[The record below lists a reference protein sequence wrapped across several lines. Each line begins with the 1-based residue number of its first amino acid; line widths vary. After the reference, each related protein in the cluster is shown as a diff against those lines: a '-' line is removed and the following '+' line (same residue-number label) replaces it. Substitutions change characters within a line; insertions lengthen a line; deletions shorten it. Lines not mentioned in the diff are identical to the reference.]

1 MQKASSFVFWTTLI
15 LYLLTLLTVSYVG
28 VYLTYVALPVIVIA
42 GLFMKF
48 SKPSSAKPTAF
59 DNAAKAISD
68 GLYVFTTMVDKAAS
82 NAEKAAAE
90 LRARAEAE
98 REDEELRQLVKL
110 VDAQK
115 ALRKAKTAKFTL
127 SLDLRKGA
135 ISQDVWR
142 TEIAKLDKEIDALEK
157 AQPPLS
163 SSR

>member
-1 MQKASSFVFWTTLI
+1 MSGSTSPTLPCR
-15 LYLLTLLTVSYVG
+15 S
-28 VYLTYVALPVIVIA
+28 IVIA
-42 GLFMKF
+42 GVFMKV
-48 SKPSSAKPTAF
+48 SKPRSAKSSTF

-68 GLYVFTTMVDKAAS
+68 GLYVFSTMVDKAAS

-90 LRARAEAE
+90 LRARADAE

-110 VDAQK
+110 VDTQK
-115 ALRKAKTAKFTL
+115 AIRKAKTAKLAL

-142 TEIAKLDKEIDALEK
+142 AENVKLDKEINALEK
-157 AQPPLS
+157 AQLLLS